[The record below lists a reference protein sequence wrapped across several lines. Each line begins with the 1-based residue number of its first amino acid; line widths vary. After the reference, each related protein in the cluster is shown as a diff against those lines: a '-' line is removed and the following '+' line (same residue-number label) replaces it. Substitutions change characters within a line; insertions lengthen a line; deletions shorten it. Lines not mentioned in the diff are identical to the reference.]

1 MSTEATERPEPA
13 GPPQM
18 SPEMKRS
25 NLRFALTMPIFFM
38 VMFPLCYITAL
49 HLPVPHHIPVGVVGV
64 GAAAFVAAVG
74 PTLAGSFD
82 LFPVGSADQARQMIY
97 EQSIKAAYVPAPSGD
112 AAQML
117 VAGADGRVM
126 TQLVPTVFAP
136 VAAGLGNTL
145 RTVDVAPLAAGDGNG
160 IGLMFFMLIVCI
172 VGFMTA
178 NILGNAAF
186 FLPVRTRVALS
197 AGVAVL
203 TPIVLWLF
211 MGLWLNIISGSGGE
225 IVAVI
230 ALGAVA
236 SFTVGLFTTAAVVVW
251 NKWALFPCMLI
262 FVFLNIPSSNSAYPA
277 EIVPPFFG
285 GLSQVHIGAAL
296 VGAVRA
302 ILYFGGTGV
311 GSHLLT
317 MGIWLLVAVVFLVAA
332 LAWRDRKAAREAAA
346 SSGSSGSSRSADD
359 PATAEHDLEE
369 HIASAAA
376 AGAGPALLGPALLG
390 RVHGRDGRPLHDAVV
405 TVVDAGGAQSGR
417 AVADGE
423 GRFRVGELPGGTYTL
438 IASAPGH
445 SPAAHTA
452 TIGGRHEQGGPVTDL
467 GAIRLAPHGGRP
479 DGGPFGTVLTDG
491 APPPAASYSG

>member
-1 MSTEATERPEPA
+1 MSTETTERPEPAPAPA

-74 PTLAGSFD
+74 PKLAGSFD
-82 LFPVGSADQARQMIY
+82 LVPVGTADQAREMIY
-97 EQSIKAAYVPAPSGD
+97 EQSIKAAYVPAPSGA

-136 VAAGLGNTL
+136 IAAGFGSTL
-145 RTVDVAPLAAGDGNG
+145 STVDVAPLAAGDGNG

-285 GLSQVHIGAAL
+285 GLSQVHLGAAL

-302 ILYFGGTGV
+302 ILYFGGTGL
-311 GSHLLT
+311 GPHLLT

-332 LAWRDRKAAREAAA
+332 LAWRDRKAAAP
-346 SSGSSGSSRSADD
+346 SGSTGSSRPDDD
-359 PATAEHDLEE
+359 PGTAEHDLEE

-376 AGAGPALLGPALLG
+376 AGAGPALLG

-467 GAIRLAPHGGRP
+467 GAIRLTPHGIRP
-479 DGGPFGTVLTDG
+479 DEHPYGTVVTDG